1 MCETAVVKEFKGPA
15 ETHVIK
21 LRTLALILKGQAK
34 KVSLDGRRADEVLE
48 IKGGDN
54 ASKRKIAIGTVIK
67 APGLL
72 VLGKTENR
80 AGYELIKVFTS
91 MMFTT
96 DLCERFLSRIGIRG
110 R

>member
-1 MCETAVVKEFKGPA
+1 
-15 ETHVIK
+15 
-21 LRTLALILKGQAK
+21 
-34 KVSLDGRRADEVLE
+34 VSLDGRRADEVLE

-80 AGYELIKVFTS
+80 AGYELIKGSVVVEFPSVAPAIYTETTEMLS
-91 MMFTT
+91 MPTHRPSLM
-96 DLCERFLSRIGIRG
+96 RISTVPEKKG
-110 R
+110 RSHQSTFSSLIDRAM